1 MPEPARPGRAAH
13 AAMAAL
19 AAAMAITGRPLQSR
33 PVTRWFRLLV
43 LALLIPAYGL
53 AAAGVALSLS
63 TATVVDAALA
73 DAATTPAAV
82 PQAGS
87 ALLMEG
93 HAHPALFISGHDDAD
108 VLSLIF
114 ELGDTS
120 DDMPELGW
128 PQMPRVPSTP
138 AQFTLSPWL
147 SSPAPSAWQP
157 SLLRPPSPR
166 G

>member
-1 MPEPARPGRAAH
+1 MPEPARPAK
-13 AAMAAL
+13 
-19 AAAMAITGRPLQSR
+19 AAAMSATGRPLQSR

-73 DAATTPAAV
+73 DAATTPDAV

-87 ALLMEG
+87 TLLVEG
-93 HAHPALFISGHDDAD
+93 HVHPAQLAQLAADHDDVD

-128 PQMPRVPSTP
+128 PQMPCVPSAP
-138 AQFTLSPWL
+138 AQFTRAPWL

>member
-1 MPEPARPGRAAH
+1 MPEPARPAHIAH
-13 AAMAAL
+13 AAK
-19 AAAMAITGRPLQSR
+19 AAAMALMGRPLQSR

-63 TATVVDAALA
+63 TATVVGAAMA
-73 DAATTPAAV
+73 DAATTPDAV
-82 PQAGS
+82 PQAGP
-87 ALLMEG
+87 ALLVEG
-93 HAHPALFISGHDDAD
+93 HAHPAPLSQLAAGHDDAD

-128 PQMPRVPSTP
+128 PQMPRVPSGP
-138 AQFTLSPWL
+138 AQFTLAPWL